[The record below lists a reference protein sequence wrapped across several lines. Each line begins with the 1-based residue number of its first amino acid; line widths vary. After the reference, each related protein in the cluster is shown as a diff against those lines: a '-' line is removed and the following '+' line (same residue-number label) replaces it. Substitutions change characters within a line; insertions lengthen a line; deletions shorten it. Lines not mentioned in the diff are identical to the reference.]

1 MKAPDLMG
9 LKKEFTGKGILICF
23 NGPFSHSVI
32 EEIGSAVR
40 KHLETE
46 DARKSSVVDVFA
58 VYIEET
64 QNAKNYLAEKSFP
77 EADHNS
83 AIITIAKKDGRYE
96 VSAGNMIEKADAA
109 KLVERLDL
117 INSMDKDGLKKL
129 YKEQIRRE
137 LPPGGKGAGVGLID
151 IARRSSERLL
161 YSINEVDDTY
171 SFFSITVII

>member
-1 MKAPDLMG
+1 MKATDLMG
-9 LKKEFTGKGILICF
+9 LKKEFTEKGMLICF

-32 EEIGSAVR
+32 EEIGNAVK

-58 VYIEET
+58 VYIEEA

-77 EADHNS
+77 ETDHNS
-83 AIITIAKKDGRYE
+83 AIITIARKGGHYE

-109 KLVERLDL
+109 GLVEKLDV
-117 INSMDKDGLKKL
+117 INGMDKDGLKQL

-137 LPPGGKGAGVGLID
+137 LPPGSRGAGVGLID

-161 YSINEVDDTY
+161 YSINEIDDAY
-171 SFFSITVII
+171 SFFSITVIV